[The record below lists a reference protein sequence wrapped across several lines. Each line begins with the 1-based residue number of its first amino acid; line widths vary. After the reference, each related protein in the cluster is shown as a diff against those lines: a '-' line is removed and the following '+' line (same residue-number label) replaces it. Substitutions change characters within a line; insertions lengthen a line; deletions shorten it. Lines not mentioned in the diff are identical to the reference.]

1 MPRKA
6 KKPQTDVP
14 KEIKVKDPIEEIEKR
29 LKKLE
34 YKFRRQ
40 DDYVDEIA
48 IRVIG
53 LTRNN
58 ETQKWAII
66 ALAIGA
72 AILSVVALIKV
83 LGWI

>member
-6 KKPQTDVP
+6 KKPQADGP

-34 YKFRRQ
+34 YRFRRQ